1 MGIVNKKIEFEAVC
15 ENMSFDGKGCVFYN
29 GHIGF
34 IPGLI
39 KGERAKIVMTYYTS
53 NQFTGYVKEVIEP
66 SPYRVKPICPVYKNC
81 GGCSLMH
88 MSYEAQLDFKK
99 NRVIEALKRI
109 GGIDNVNVDDT
120 IGMMNPYFYRN
131 KIQMPIRIDK
141 HGNLVSG
148 FYRERTHE
156 VIPITKCYI
165 ENEKAD
171 QILECI
177 KLLMHKYSISAY
189 DEEKRKGVVRHVLIR
204 SSYHFEEIMVVLVT
218 NSDSFKNQEAFI
230 KELINKEP
238 CITTIVQNINSK
250 DTNVILGDKEK
261 VLFGKGYIFDSIC
274 DVKFKISAKSFYQI
288 NPIQV
293 EKLYSLAIEKANLT
307 KDDLLLDAYCGI
319 GTIGLI
325 SSRYC
330 KEVHGIEIVEKAIE
344 DAKENAII
352 NNISNAKYYSGDAG
366 EYILNQYKKGI
377 IYDVVIMDPARKGS
391 DERFLSTLLETK
403 PKKIVYVSCDPAT
416 LARDLKILKEKYD
429 IVSVTPLDMFPQSY
443 HVETIVL
450 LCLKDAKK

>member
-1 MGIVNKKIEFEAVC
+1 MGNVTKKIEFEATC

-39 KGERAKIVMTYYTS
+39 EGEKAKIVMTYYTS

-66 SPYRVKPICPVYKNC
+66 SLNRVKPICPVYKDC

-88 MSYEAQLDFKK
+88 MSYNAQLDFKR
-99 NRVIEALKRI
+99 NRVIDTLKRI
-109 GGIDNVNVDDT
+109 GGIDDVLVDKT

-131 KIQMPIRIDK
+131 KIQLPIRLDK

-148 FYRERTHE
+148 FYKERTHE

-165 ENEKAD
+165 ENEKSD

-189 DEEKRKGVVRHVLIR
+189 DENNRKGVVRHVLIR
-204 SSYHFEEIMVVLVT
+204 SSYHFDEIMVVLVT
-218 NSDSFKNQEAFI
+218 NSESFKNQDAFI

-238 CITTIVQNINSK
+238 CITTIVQNINTK

-261 VLFGKGYIFDSIC
+261 VLYGKGYIVDSIC
-274 DVKFKISAKSFYQI
+274 DVKFKISAMSFYQV

-293 EKLYSLAIEKANLT
+293 EKLYSLAIEKANLS

-325 SSRYC
+325 SSKYC

-344 DAKENAII
+344 DAKENAIN
-352 NNISNAKYYSGDAG
+352 NNITNAKYYLGDAG
-366 EYILNQYKKGI
+366 EYILNQYKKGVF
-377 IYDVVIMDPARKGS
+377 YDVVIMDPARKGS
-391 DERFLSTLLETK
+391 DAKFLSTLLETK

-416 LARDLKILKEKYD
+416 LARDLKVLKEGYN
-429 IVSVTPLDMFPQSY
+429 IVSVTPVDMFPHSY
-443 HVETIVL
+443 HVETVVL
-450 LCLKDAKK
+450 LEKKPQK